1 MQMHINFDPNDRI
14 WDIEKD
20 RRYITVISWAA
31 TEKGPLTEI
40 TLYSDDKIGVI
51 IELLEAKFRKEF
63 SNPVEIEKT
72 KVAIQEI
79 GETIFEKLDPTSLN
93 YRTQLSTVVRN
104 WVLKM
109 NLRGAHVYYGLGLHV
124 GIKRNRFRMLRTV
137 DAVPARA
144 MKYPGTR
151 IEADI

>member
-79 GETIFEKLDPTSLN
+79 GETTRKRAVCEKP
-93 YRTQLSTVVRN
+93 
-104 WVLKM
+104 
-109 NLRGAHVYYGLGLHV
+109 
-124 GIKRNRFRMLRTV
+124 
-137 DAVPARA
+137 
-144 MKYPGTR
+144 
-151 IEADI
+151 

>member
-1 MQMHINFDPNDRI
+1 MQMEIKFDAKDGI
-14 WDIEKD
+14 WDITKGD
-20 RRYITVISWAA
+20 KHLSIVAWAA
-31 TEKGPLTEI
+31 TKKGPLTEI

-51 IELLEAKFRKEF
+51 IELLEAKFREDF
-63 SNPVEIEKT
+63 SNPVDIEKT
-72 KVAIQEI
+72 KMAIKEI
-79 GETIFEKLDPTSLN
+79 GETIFEKLDSNSLN
-93 YRTQLSTVVRN
+93 YRTQLSTVVWN

-109 NLRGAHVYYGLGLHV
+109 NLRGAHVYYGLGLHF
-124 GIKRNRFRMLRTV
+124 GIERNCLKMLRVV

>member
-1 MQMHINFDPNDRI
+1 MEIKFDAKDGI

-20 RRYITVISWAA
+20 GRFITIISWAA

-40 TLYSDDKIGVI
+40 TLYSDDKIGMI
-51 IELLEAKFRKEF
+51 IELLEAKFREDF

-79 GETIFEKLDPTSLN
+79 GETIFEKLDPNSMD
-93 YRTQLSTVVRN
+93 YRTQLSTVVWN
-104 WVLKM
+104 WVLNM
-109 NLRGAHVYYGLGLHV
+109 DLRGAHIYYGLGLHF
-124 GIKRNRFRMLRTV
+124 GIERNRFRMLRTV

-151 IEADI
+151 DDTIM

>member
-1 MQMHINFDPNDRI
+1 MQMEIKFDAKDGI
-14 WDIEKD
+14 WDITKGD
-20 RRYITVISWAA
+20 KHLSIVAWAA
-31 TEKGPLTEI
+31 TKKGPLTEI

-51 IELLEAKFRKEF
+51 IELLEAKFREDF
-63 SNPVEIEKT
+63 SNPVDIEKT
-72 KVAIQEI
+72 KMAIKEI
-79 GETIFEKLDPTSLN
+79 GETIFEKLDPNSLN
-93 YRTQLSTVVRN
+93 YRTQLSTVVWN

-109 NLRGAHVYYGLGLHV
+109 DLRGAHVYYGLGLHF
-124 GIKRNRFRMLRTV
+124 GIERNCFKMLRVV

>member
-1 MQMHINFDPNDRI
+1 MEIKFDAKDGI

-20 RRYITVISWAA
+20 GRFITIISWAA

-51 IELLEAKFRKEF
+51 IELLEAKFREDF

-79 GETIFEKLDPTSLN
+79 GETIFEKLDPNSMD
-93 YRTQLSTVVRN
+93 YRTQLSTVVWN

-109 NLRGAHVYYGLGLHV
+109 DLRGAHVYYGLGLHF
-124 GIKRNRFRMLRTV
+124 GIERNRFRMLRAV

-151 IEADI
+151 DDTIM